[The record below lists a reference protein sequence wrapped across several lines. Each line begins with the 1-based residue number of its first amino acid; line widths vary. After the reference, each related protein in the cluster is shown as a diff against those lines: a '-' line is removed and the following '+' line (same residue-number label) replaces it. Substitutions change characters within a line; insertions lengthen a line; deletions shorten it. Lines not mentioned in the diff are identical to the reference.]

1 MLWYHQ
7 FRKTEKGQAVVE
19 MALIL
24 PILLMLVFG
33 IVEFGRILNTYMIVT
48 EVSREAARKGS
59 VGGTDLEIR
68 DTVRNQAVDSGL
80 ESSLIQDADIV
91 ITDPSSVKRA
101 RGTTLKVQVSYPVDI
116 IAPVIGTLVG
126 DPYIVT
132 AQTTMRVE

>member
-7 FRKTEKGQAVVE
+7 LRKTEKGQAVVE

-48 EVSREAARKGS
+48 EISREATRKGS
-59 VGGTDLEIR
+59 VGGTDLQIR
-68 DTVRNQAVDSGL
+68 DTVRSQAGDSGL

-101 RGTTLKVQVSYPVDI
+101 RGTTLKVQLSYPVDI

>member
-7 FRKTEKGQAVVE
+7 LRKTEKGQAVVE

-48 EVSREAARKGS
+48 EISRDAARKGS

-80 ESSLIQDADIV
+80 DSSLIQDADIV